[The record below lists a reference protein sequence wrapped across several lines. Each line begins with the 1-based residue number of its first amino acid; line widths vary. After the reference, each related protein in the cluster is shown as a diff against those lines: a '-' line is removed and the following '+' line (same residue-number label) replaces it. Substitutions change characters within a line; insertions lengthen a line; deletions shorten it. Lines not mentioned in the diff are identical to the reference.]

1 MGLTVGSLVAFAD
14 PNNNRRLHFSDYVV
28 RASLTP
34 PRGSVFLLLSLDD
47 SFDTKDKLT
56 SGYCTVLY
64 DDKIMM
70 AFRTALQQVSA

>member
-1 MGLTVGSLVAFAD
+1 MGLTVGSLVAFAV
-14 PNNNRRLHFSDYVV
+14 PNDNWRLHFSDLV